1 MRWLVAHLYADE
13 RTAETDALGVPVAWR
28 TDLGEAMV
36 RSVPLA
42 DSLRSPRGENP
53 YDEREVAFAT
63 PIPLRRAQKA
73 SVVALGADEYEVTGV
88 CDAGR
93 MRLLT
98 ARKVKR

>member
-13 RTAETDALGVPVAWR
+13 RTGETDALGVPVASR
-28 TDLGEAMV
+28 ADLGEAMV
-36 RSVPLA
+36 RAVPLA
-42 DSLRSPRGENP
+42 DSLRSPQGENP
-53 YDEREVAFAT
+53 YAEREAAFAT

-73 SVVALGADEYEVTGV
+73 STVVLGTDEHEVTGV

-93 MRLLT
+93 MRILT

>member
-13 RTAETDALGVPVAWR
+13 RTGETDALGVPVASR
-28 TDLGEAMV
+28 ADLGETMV
-36 RSVPLA
+36 RAVPLA
-42 DSLRSPRGENP
+42 DSLRSPQGENP
-53 YDEREVAFAT
+53 YAEREAAFAT

-73 SVVALGADEYEVTGV
+73 STVILGTDEYEVTGV

-93 MRLLT
+93 MRILT

>member
-13 RTAETDALGVPVAWR
+13 RTGETDALGVPVAWR

-42 DSLRSPRGENP
+42 DSLRSPQGENP
-53 YDEREVAFAT
+53 HAEREVAFAT
-63 PIPLRRAQKA
+63 PIPLKRAQKA
-73 SVVALGADEYEVTGV
+73 SVIALGADEYEVTGV